1 MYTTYVLYIHTKR
14 YIPTNRESKTE
25 RQMRSLWN
33 VSLKCD
39 RRRTMMEAQLKSS
52 PHTPTKTER
61 IPSKIVLQRC
71 GVPGIRMQP
80 VRLAAP
86 AAAAADDEDD
96 EILPPSS
103 KPSLSPNAISMSI
116 MLTSSWL

>member
-1 MYTTYVLYIHTKR
+1 
-14 YIPTNRESKTE
+14 
-25 RQMRSLWN
+25 
-33 VSLKCD
+33 
-39 RRRTMMEAQLKSS
+39 MMEAQLKSS

-86 AAAAADDEDD
+86 AAAAADDE
-96 EILPPSS
+96 ILPPSS